1 MKRDKIR
8 TGGGGKKEEK
18 KGGNGERLWR
28 KKEVEKE
35 RKSEGQ
41 FAEARRLITS
51 QLRTP
56 DIHN

>member
-1 MKRDKIR
+1 MVS
-8 TGGGGKKEEK
+8 GG
-18 KGGNGERLWR
+18 RR
-28 KKEVEKE
+28 KKERERKRE
-35 RKSEGQ
+35 RRRKSEGQ